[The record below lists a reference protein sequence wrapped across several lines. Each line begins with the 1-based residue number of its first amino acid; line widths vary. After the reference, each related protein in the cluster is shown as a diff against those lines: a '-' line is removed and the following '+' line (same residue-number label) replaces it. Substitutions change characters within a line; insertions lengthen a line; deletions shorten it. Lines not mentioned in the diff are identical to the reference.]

1 MRSDRI
7 VSLTIVTLILLS
19 IFIVNTASA
28 DETVDNLVDATF
40 NIELVTA
47 TEFKINVY
55 MDVIRA
61 VAFRTTYDNS
71 AIQNL
76 VTSNDD
82 DDKESLGVIKNY
94 LHNSLLNQ
102 IRGSFENANVDELQS
117 KPVYE
122 NNQFTEEYNVNITSA
137 YLGVDEIVNVH
148 DFINGVLD
156 MGAYVNYSLNL
167 QAKTGWNNTYLIEF
181 GDNLNYKRTTGELFG
196 DKIRWI
202 VLNWNG
208 ETPDKIAE
216 LQLKMDDPTTSS
228 QTAEDIFLEFILDS
242 ANVESTTLTTN
253 VIVKTV
259 DIRPYNVVPDFI
271 SNLDFVPADGIRL
284 FVSNGFML
292 WNETYEVNIKPLE
305 EKIKTTIEGSS
316 FNQTLDILFIWDN
329 ATTSG
334 CPTPFEISNMD
345 DEPSIIA
352 ILSDDNINLK
362 ICDITSKAFFGL
374 INSGADANITRE
386 DINFGDDL
394 SNIGHNYSVM
404 FYLPNNLYL
413 ENENIYTWN
422 ESDLISG
429 IFDSDIAPRYF
440 DEEKDTVIEIEV
452 KTSDLNLLSF
462 FTGETELTFGL
473 KMTETR
479 NYNITNLPEQFTLPE
494 KVAINYLNSD
504 ALRLCVKEK
513 VFSED
518 SISDFLKDE
527 KNLFEDTLKQVISG
541 LEVSANVN
549 RDIFDESIN
558 SWDGNISDMGSDTPV
573 KTSSYSHST
582 HPISFDL
589 SFIPP
594 GFDIPAKTFNF
605 TGLPNQDVKYK
616 VIFPHGISVT
626 LNDSTF
632 KTERKEMEDGRHF
645 IEISFNASESD
656 LTVSVDCKMTA
667 SALFVIGVFMPCI
680 ICFVIAIILMIL
692 IYFIRRKRRGRKKTI
707 TAVDEEETGYE
718 GEDYYVP
725 PPPGGK

>member
-7 VSLTIVTLILLS
+7 ASLAMVTLILLS
-19 IFIVNTASA
+19 IFIVNTVSA

-47 TEFKINVY
+47 TDFKITCELTVSKITLSGREATY
-55 MDVIRA
+55 SEGEISTIA
-61 VAFRTTYDNS
+61 RTDQLLLGAIAQELSTLLGNTLSTTFEDATLQALQVLPTYSDGKFH
-71 AIQNL
+71 A
-76 VTSNDD
+76 DYD
-82 DDKESLGVIKNY
+82 
-94 LHNSLLNQ
+94 
-102 IRGSFENANVDELQS
+102 
-117 KPVYE
+117 
-122 NNQFTEEYNVNITSA
+122 VNITSA

-156 MGAYVNYSLNL
+156 MDAYVNYSFDL
-167 QAKTGWNNTYLIEF
+167 QAETGWNNTYLIEF
-181 GDNLNYKRTTGELFG
+181 GDNLNCKRTTGELFG

-208 ETPDKIAE
+208 ETPNKIAE
-216 LQLKMDDPTTSS
+216 LQLKMDDPTTPS
-228 QTAEDIFLEFILDS
+228 QTAEHIFLEFVLDS
-242 ANVESTTLTTN
+242 ANVEPSILTTN

-284 FVSNGFML
+284 FVSNGFIL
-292 WNETYEVNIKPLE
+292 WNETYEIDIKPLE

-316 FNQTLDILFIWDN
+316 FNQTLDISFIWDN
-329 ATTSG
+329 ATTSD

-362 ICDITSKAFFGL
+362 ICDITSKTFFGL
-374 INSGADANITRE
+374 INSGADANITKE

-394 SNIGHNYSVM
+394 SNIGHNYSVT

-422 ESDLISG
+422 ESDPISG

-440 DEEKDTVIEIEV
+440 DEEKDTLIEIEV

-462 FTGETELTFGL
+462 FTGKTELTFGL

-589 SFIPP
+589 SFIPL

-645 IEISFNASESD
+645 IEISFNTSESN
-656 LTVSVDCKMTA
+656 LMVSVDCKMTA
-667 SALFVIGVFMPCI
+667 SAPFIIGVFMPCI
-680 ICFVIAIILMIL
+680 ICFVIAIILIIL

-707 TAVDEEETGYE
+707 TAVEEDHTGYE
-718 GEDYYVP
+718 SEDYYVP
-725 PPPGGK
+725 PPPGRK